1 MSACYQHPG
10 GQPPEAMP
18 LRPIPALV
26 AVVALLGLSGCLSAD
41 KPLLTDD
48 NSVTPYTTITFVEQG
63 SDDTPDVMTR
73 QGKAYINHAKDG
85 DRVLRFMAVKDNWYV
100 AEMSGADED
109 ASVQRL
115 YALVRIDLDKKVAE
129 TFASM
134 GDEKDVGPG
143 LRVRSG
149 HLYRRSRRVRY
160 PRSSTRGRR
169 REAGHGVRHHGGIGC
184 AALRQARH
192 PPPWAPSSGTA
203 GRSAR

>member
-26 AVVALLGLSGCLSAD
+26 AVVALLGLSGCFSAD

-143 LRVRSG
+143 LRAC
-149 HLYRRSRRVRY
+149 
-160 PRSSTRGRR
+160 
-169 REAGHGVRHHGGIGC
+169 EAGIC
-184 AALRQARH
+184 IDDLAAYITRAQARVD
-192 PPPWAPSSGTA
+192 A
-203 GRSAR
+203 GEKPDTVFDITVE